1 MDDITSESASLARLA
16 LLMAVLCTAD
26 EFCSTILLLW
36 GVLIHLFFLLF
47 SLLSASTDYI
57 YIYIVYVL
65 LDRTKQN
72 LGTASGCL

>member
-1 MDDITSESASLARLA
+1 MDDITSESASLARLV

-36 GVLIHLFFLLF
+36 GVLIHLFFPFFF
-47 SLLSASTDYI
+47 SPFCLHLQT
-57 YIYIVYVL
+57 IYIVYVL

-72 LGTASGCL
+72 LAIASGCL